1 MYYVYVISSQTKNYI
16 YVGLTDNV
24 KRRIKEHNDGH
35 NKTTKPY
42 RPFKLLL
49 IEKFDTRFGSKEKRK
64 IFEEWN
70 WQRVFES
77 IS

>member
-1 MYYVYVISSQTKNYI
+1 MYYVYVISSQTKIYI

-49 IEKFDTRFGSKEKRK
+49 IEKFDTRFGSKEKIK

-70 WQRVFES
+70 R
-77 IS
+77 